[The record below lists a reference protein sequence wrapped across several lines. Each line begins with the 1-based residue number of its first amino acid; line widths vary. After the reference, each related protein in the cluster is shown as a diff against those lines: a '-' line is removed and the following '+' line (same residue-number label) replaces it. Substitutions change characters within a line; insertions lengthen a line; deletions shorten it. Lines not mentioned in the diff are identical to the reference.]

1 MESSLKFNSAVYFVC
16 TNLTMITYITKI
28 QTSKLII
35 FDSVHGQA
43 ATLNSV
49 CIFSS
54 FRVVFLHLHS
64 YYCYYSS
71 SSTFI
76 YPVFSCLFFKI
87 PCMLSVVVTPNIA
100 MVTLAIYSTAVNYD
114 YHL

>member
-1 MESSLKFNSAVYFVC
+1 MESSLKFNSAVYFVF

-28 QTSKLII
+28 QTSKLLI

-100 MVTLAIYSTAVNYD
+100 KVTLAIYSTAVNYD
-114 YHL
+114 NHL